1 LKNISEISTKT
12 INDNENNIKN
22 KVVETQKFSLK
33 QTFVALSYPN
43 YRLWFWGQMV
53 SLFGSWMQTTALAFF
68 VFELTHSPAYLGYV
82 GFAGGLPAWIFTFYG
97 GVISDRFPRQKILI
111 YTQTYMMFWAFLLA
125 ALTFTKVIQ
134 PEMIILL
141 AFITGIGNSF
151 DATARHAF
159 VNELVEKEDLTN
171 AIALNSTMFNTATA
185 VGPAIAGIIYAL
197 FGPSVCF
204 FINGISFFAVIFN
217 LKKMKL
223 KLFQAKLEKK
233 SVFSEIKE
241 GFIYLKS
248 KKLLLAIILTTAF
261 LSIFG
266 LGLVTLFPA
275 WAVKILHGDST
286 TNGFLQSA
294 RGIGAVS
301 FALIIASVNKYIVR
315 GKYYSLSVI
324 ILPILIIIFSF
335 IENFWMSVFV
345 LVFIGGN
352 IITIFNLANGL
363 IQTNVEEKYRGRI
376 LSFYTFSF
384 FALFPV
390 GALWIGMLAENFG
403 SPKAIQISA
412 SILLIFGII
421 SWIFVP
427 RLRKIN

>member
-1 LKNISEISTKT
+1 LKTISEISTKT
-12 INDNENNIKN
+12 VNDKENDIKN
-22 KVVETQKFSLK
+22 KVKETQKFSLK

-111 YTQTYMMFWAFLLA
+111 YTQTYMMVWAFLLA
-125 ALTFTKVIQ
+125 VLTFTKVIQ

-141 AFITGIGNSF
+141 SFITGIGNSF

-185 VGPAIAGIIYAL
+185 IGPAIAGIIYAL
-197 FGPSVCF
+197 FGPAVCF
-204 FINGISFFAVIFN
+204 FINGISFFAVIYN
-217 LKKMKL
+217 LKKIKL
-223 KLFQAKLEKK
+223 KQFHTKLEKK

-241 GFIYLKS
+241 GFVYLKS

-294 RGIGAVS
+294 RGVGAVS

-315 GKYYSLSVI
+315 GKYFSLSVI

-335 IENFWMSVFV
+335 IENFWMSVFI
-345 LVFIGGN
+345 LIFIGGN

-403 SPKAIQISA
+403 SPTAIQISA

-427 RLRKIN
+427 RLRKVN